1 MRILILVL
9 GLSIS
14 ITALART
21 ANHERRQGA
30 DPLISFSTYVRD
42 NLKVLAPEKKQ
53 IKATAFQKP
62 KPVILYDLPTDPSQ
76 TQTAQNADSNK
87 TNAAN
92 GSTNRVPASTPN
104 GTATAGGNPQQPVAA
119 PVDNSSSSSSS
130 SSGSLFEN
138 SGDGF

>member
-1 MRILILVL
+1 MRILALAL

-14 ITALART
+14 MTALARAT
-21 ANHERRQGA
+21 NHERQRRA
-30 DPLISFSTYVRD
+30 DPLVSFSTYVRD

-62 KPVILYDLPTDPSQ
+62 KPVILYDIPADPSQ
-76 TQTAQNADSNK
+76 TQTAQNAELNK
-87 TNAAN
+87 PNAAN
-92 GSTNRVPASTPN
+92 GSANRMPASTPT
-104 GTATAGGNPQQPVAA
+104 GTTSTGGNPQQPVAA
-119 PVDNSSSSSSS
+119 PVSNSSSSS